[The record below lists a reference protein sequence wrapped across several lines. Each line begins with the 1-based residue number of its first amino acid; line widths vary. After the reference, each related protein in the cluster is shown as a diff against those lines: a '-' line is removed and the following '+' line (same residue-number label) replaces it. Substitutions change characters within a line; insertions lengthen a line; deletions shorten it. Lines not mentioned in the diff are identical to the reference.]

1 MLCAQGHLAGWG
13 CPDRARIRDGSHVP
27 NDGKDESHESGG
39 AERPESGGVAAAAHV
54 CVRPV
59 CSGATSGGDNQDI
72 PTGNPHTLGAALW
85 SADRRW
91 PPARAPVE
99 YWRRRGRTLVS
110 RLGEHQQ
117 MTTTRKRR
125 IIRIPVP
132 VTDSGGHLSKA
143 SKPSPQPGKCAKNHT
158 LRRAAAEEGLSCDAC
173 NRALHCGDTIWCCK
187 PCDYDQCSGCTRA
200 PGDSSPPTQHAE
212 A

>member
-1 MLCAQGHLAGWG
+1 M
-13 CPDRARIRDGSHVP
+13 
-27 NDGKDESHESGG
+27 
-39 AERPESGGVAAAAHV
+39 
-54 CVRPV
+54 
-59 CSGATSGGDNQDI
+59 
-72 PTGNPHTLGAALW
+72 
-85 SADRRW
+85 
-91 PPARAPVE
+91 
-99 YWRRRGRTLVS
+99 S

-132 VTDSGGHLSKA
+132 VTDSGSHLSKA

-158 LRRAAAEEGLSCDAC
+158 LRRASAEEGLSCDAC

-200 PGDSSPPTQHAE
+200 AVDSSLHSSQHTEAVTAEGTAAAAAAAAAAE
-212 A
+212 AAGCGEEERNKRGSELGEKPLAVGLHGLTRKQACGSRLTVFYDEDGSSVPYGGVVESVDAKRGTCFVSMCM